1 MGVDYYKI
9 LGVDKSAE
17 DDDLRK
23 AYRKFAMRWHPDKN
37 PNNKN
42 EAEAKFKQISE
53 AYEVLSDPQKR
64 AAYDQYGEE
73 GLKGQVPPPG
83 AGDTTFFSGSDV
95 GAASFR
101 FRSVDDNFTEFF
113 GFPSPFCG
121 GAMGGSWFPGGMGGM
136 FGNDVF
142 VSAFSG
148 EREGATMHTQQ
159 PRKAAPVEK
168 RLPCSLEDLY
178 KGTAKKMKISRE
190 VLDASSAKS
199 SNLSLTASN
208 LHLV

>member
-1 MGVDYYKI
+1 MGVDYCKI

-23 AYRKFAMRWHPDKN
+23 AYRKLAMR
-37 PNNKN
+37 
-42 EAEAKFKQISE
+42 
-53 AYEVLSDPQKR
+53 
-64 AAYDQYGEE
+64 
-73 GLKGQVPPPG
+73 
-83 AGDTTFFSGSDV
+83 
-95 GAASFR
+95 R
-101 FRSVDDNFTEFF
+101 FRSADDIFAEFF

-121 GAMGGSWFPGGMGGM
+121 GAMGGSWIPGGMGGM

-148 EREGATMHTQQ
+148 EGEGATMNTQQ

-168 RLPCSLEDLY
+168 RLPCSLEDLC

-190 VLDASSAKS
+190 VLDASG
-199 SNLSLTASN
+199 
-208 LHLV
+208 

>member
-1 MGVDYYKI
+1 MGVYYYKI

-17 DDDLRK
+17 DDDLSK
-23 AYRKFAMRWHPDKN
+23 AYRKFAMR
-37 PNNKN
+37 
-42 EAEAKFKQISE
+42 
-53 AYEVLSDPQKR
+53 
-64 AAYDQYGEE
+64 
-73 GLKGQVPPPG
+73 
-83 AGDTTFFSGSDV
+83 
-95 GAASFR
+95 
-101 FRSVDDNFTEFF
+101 FRSADDIFADFF

-148 EREGATMHTQQ
+148 EGEGATMHTQQ

-190 VLDASSAKS
+190 VLDASRKTTTVEEI
-199 SNLSLTASN
+199 LSIDVRPRWKFCPHIIPADIVFIIDEKPHDVFTREGNDLIATHKISLVEALTGYTVQ
-208 LHLV
+208 LTTPDP

>member
-17 DDDLRK
+17 NDDLRK

-37 PNNKN
+37 PNNKK
-42 EAEAKFKQISE
+42 EADAKFKQNSE
-53 AYEVLSDPQKR
+53 AYELP
-64 AAYDQYGEE
+64 
-73 GLKGQVPPPG
+73 
-83 AGDTTFFSGSDV
+83 
-95 GAASFR
+95 
-101 FRSVDDNFTEFF
+101 
-113 GFPSPFCG
+113 CG
-121 GAMGGSWFPGGMGGM
+121 GAMAGSWFPGGMGGM

-148 EREGATMHTQQ
+148 EGEGATMHTQQ

-190 VLDASSAKS
+190 VLDASG
-199 SNLSLTASN
+199 
-208 LHLV
+208 